1 METWPEA
8 CFKAYD
14 IRGLANGDGSGELTP
29 AFAYRL
35 GRAIATYLECGSY
48 AVGRDIRDSS
58 PALARELM
66 RGLCE
71 GGVEVLDLGIV
82 STGCVYHACWTLP
95 VDGGVMVTASHLPM
109 PTHNGF
115 KMCRGTLP
123 LAGEEI
129 QELKQVFLTGDFREG
144 DGSIVDHPHMEAYL
158 DAIIAST
165 GPLARPVK
173 VAVDCG
179 NAVPG
184 PFMTQL
190 LDRMGV
196 DHVDLYCDWDASE
209 PNHGADPTRPK
220 NMVDLGGAVVDHGCE
235 FGLGADGDGDRIGAV
250 DEAGRFIYPDRLIAL
265 LAEDLLKDEDE
276 LPEDAADDEHLR
288 IVYDVKC
295 SMNVEKAILKTGGRP
310 VMARTGHSFMKR
322 VLASM
327 PDCKM
332 AAEMSGHIFLAD
344 RGWYGFDCSLYN
356 AARLIELWSRHAPP
370 SEGGP
375 TFSSELDRL
384 APSLPTTGEVK
395 VPCSEEDKLEVVAA
409 ITEAFAD
416 HECSVVDGVRVRFN
430 DENGHYV
437 GWYLARKSN
446 TEPVLVMRME
456 AKSEAH
462 LQRMKA
468 MADERVSPVINI
480 EKLLNA

>member
-1 METWPEA
+1 MEEWPEA

-14 IRGLANGDGSGELTP
+14 IRGLANGDGTGELTP

-35 GRAIATYLECGSY
+35 GRAMATYLECNAF

-58 PALARELM
+58 PALTNELM
-66 RGLCE
+66 RGLVE
-71 GGVEVLDLGIV
+71 GGVTVMDLGIV
-82 STGCVYHACWTLP
+82 STGCVYHACWTLD

-129 QELKQVFLTGDFREG
+129 QELKEVFLKGEFCEG
-144 DGSIVDHPHMEAYL
+144 EGAIVDTPHLDTYL
-158 DAIIAST
+158 DAILAST
-165 GPLARPVK
+165 GPLSRPVK

-184 PFMTQL
+184 PAMTML
-190 LDRMGV
+190 LDRLGC
-196 DHVDLYCDWDASE
+196 DHVDLFCDWDASE

-220 NMVDLGGAVVDHGCE
+220 NMVDLGKAVVDNGCE
-235 FGLGADGDGDRIGAV
+235 FGMGADGDGDRIGAV

-265 LAEDLLKDEDE
+265 LAEDLLEGVE
-276 LPEDAADDEHLR
+276 ERADATDDEHRR
-288 IVYDVKC
+288 IIYDVKC
-295 SMNVEKAILKTGGRP
+295 SMNVEQAILEAGGRP

-327 PDCKM
+327 PEAKM

-356 AARLIELWSRHAPP
+356 AARLIELWSRRPAP
-370 SEGGP
+370 SDGGP
-375 TFSSELDRL
+375 SFSSELERL

-395 VPCSEEDKLEVVAA
+395 VPCAEEDKLEVVAG
-409 ITEAFAD
+409 ITSAYDD
-416 HECSVVDGVRVRFN
+416 HECSTVDGVRVRFN
-430 DENGHYV
+430 DDDGNYV

-446 TEPVLVMRME
+446 TEAVLVMRME
-456 AKSEAH
+456 ATSEEQ
-462 LQRMKA
+462 LTKMKE
-468 MADERVSPVINI
+468 MADERVSSII
-480 EKLLNA
+480 DIKKLLNA

>member
-1 METWPEA
+1 MEPWSEG

-14 IRGLANGDGSGELTP
+14 IRGLAYGDGTGELTP

-35 GRAIATYLECGSY
+35 GRAIATYLDCASF
-48 AVGRDIRDSS
+48 AVGRDIRESS
-58 PALARELM
+58 PALASELM
-66 RGLCE
+66 RGLSE
-71 GGVEVLDLGIV
+71 GGVKVLDLGIV

-95 VDGGVMVTASHLPM
+95 VDGGVMVTASHLSM

-115 KMCRGTLP
+115 KMCKGTLP

-129 QELKQVFLTGDFREG
+129 QELKHVFLSGEFRVGEG
-144 DGSIVDHPHMEAYL
+144 EILAHPHMEAYL
-158 DAIIAST
+158 DAIVAST
-165 GPLARPVK
+165 GPLSRPVK
-173 VAVDCG
+173 VAVDSG

-184 PFMTQL
+184 PYICQL
-190 LDRMGV
+190 FDKMGV
-196 DHVDLYCDWDASE
+196 QHVDLYCEWDASE

-220 NMVDLGGAVVDHGCE
+220 NMVDLAIAVVEHACE
-235 FGLGADGDGDRIGAV
+235 FGIGVDGDGDRIGAV
-250 DEAGRFIYPDRLIAL
+250 DEQGRFIYPDRLIAL

-276 LPEDAADDEHLR
+276 LPQDAGDDEHLR

-295 SMNVEKAILKTGGRP
+295 SMNVEQAILNAGGRP

-327 PDCKM
+327 PACKM

-356 AARLIELWSRHAPP
+356 AARLIELWSRHAPA

-395 VPCSEEDKLEVVAA
+395 VPCPEERKREVVTA

-416 HECSVVDGVRVRFN
+416 HECSVVDGVRVRFHN
-430 DENGHYV
+430 EEGAYV
-437 GWYLARKSN
+437 GWFLARQSN
-446 TEPVLVMRME
+446 TEAVLIMRIE
-456 AKSEAH
+456 AE
-462 LQRMKA
+462 
-468 MADERVSPVINI
+468 DEQQLARIRETVDKRVSATIDI
-480 EKLLNA
+480 EKLLCA

>member
-1 METWPEA
+1 MDTWPEA

-29 AFAYRL
+29 DFAYRL
-35 GRAIATYLECGSY
+35 GRAIATYLECGSF

-144 DGSIVDHPHMEAYL
+144 EGAIVDRPHMDAYL

-165 GPLARPVK
+165 GPLARTVK

-184 PFMTQL
+184 PFMSQL
-190 LDRMGV
+190 LDKMGV

-220 NMVDLGGAVVDHGCE
+220 NMVDLGAAVVDHGCE

-250 DEAGRFIYPDRLIAL
+250 NEEGRFIYPDRLIAL

-276 LPEDAADDEHLR
+276 LPEVAADDEHLR

-327 PDCKM
+327 PECKM

-356 AARLIELWSRHAPP
+356 AARLIELWSRRSPP
-370 SEGGP
+370 DEGGP

-395 VPCSEEDKLEVVAA
+395 VPCSEDDKLEVVAA

-456 AKSEAH
+456 AKSEDH

-468 MADERVSPVINI
+468 MADERVSSVINI
-480 EKLLNA
+480 ETLLNA

>member
-1 METWPEA
+1 MDEWPVQ

-14 IRGLANGDGSGELTP
+14 IRGLSNGDGTGELTP
-29 AFAYRL
+29 VFAYRL
-35 GRAIATYLECGSY
+35 GRAMATYLDCSTF
-48 AVGRDIRDSS
+48 AVGRDIRHSS
-58 PALARELM
+58 PALADELM
-66 RGLCE
+66 RGLVD
-71 GGVEVLDLGIV
+71 GGVIVSDLGIV

-95 VDGGVMVTASHLPM
+95 VDGGVMVTASHLAM

-129 QELKQVFLTGDFREG
+129 QELKDVFLEGSFREG
-144 DGSIVDHPHMEAYL
+144 AGEIIDTPHLDTYL
-158 DAIIAST
+158 DAIIEST
-165 GPLARPVK
+165 GPLARSVK

-184 PFMTQL
+184 PAMTTL
-190 LDRMGV
+190 LDRMGCE
-196 DHVDLYCDWDASE
+196 HIDLYCDWDANE

-220 NMVDLGGAVVDHGCE
+220 NMVDLGAAVVEHGCE

-265 LAEDLLKDEDE
+265 MGEDILANVDATASDE
-276 LPEDAADDEHLR
+276 AKT
-288 IVYDVKC
+288 IIYDVKC
-295 SMNVEKAILKTGGRP
+295 SMNVETAILNAGGVP
-310 VMARTGHSFMKR
+310 HMARTGHSFMKR
-322 VLASM
+322 VLAEK
-327 PDCKM
+327 PECKM

-356 AARLIELWSRHAPP
+356 AARLIEVWSRKASP

-375 TFSSELDRL
+375 SFSNELDRL

-395 VPCSEEDKLEVVAA
+395 VPCSEADKLPVVAA
-409 ITEAFAD
+409 ITEAFSD
-416 HECSVVDGVRVRFN
+416 RESSIVDGVRVRFN
-430 DENGHYV
+430 FDGEYA

-446 TEPVLVMRME
+446 TEAVLVMRVE
-456 AKSEAH
+456 AKTDTH
-462 LQRMKA
+462 LEVMMKEINEKVA
-468 MADERVSPVINI
+468 PLINI
-480 EKLLNA
+480 EKLLNSID